1 MKSRINNQ
9 HLTFEIGNWK
19 FDIPRLSGTGFT
31 LIELLIVI
39 AILGILGVAV
49 LVGINPVDK
58 IRSANDAKVIHD
70 IGTIAGATESYAA
83 THDGI
88 YPDSITELVT
98 SGELKTEPIPPSGYN
113 PPSNKYNFVQV
124 PNPCSATITCENA
137 IIWMN
142 LKSLK
147 YKNNPKHVYDS
158 ETGKTCDVADSTD
171 PACP

>member
-1 MKSRINNQ
+1 MNFR
-9 HLTFEIGNWK
+9 
-19 FDIPRLSGTGFT
+19 GFT

-58 IRSANDAKVIHD
+58 VRAANDAKVIND
-70 IGTIAGATESYAA
+70 IGALASALESYAA

-98 SGELKTEPIPPSGYN
+98 SGELKTEPIPPKGYN
-113 PPSNKYNFVQV
+113 TPSNKYNFVQID
-124 PNPCSATITCENA
+124 PCTDNCTGA
-137 IIWMN
+137 IVWMN

-147 YKNNPKHVYDS
+147 YKSNPKHIYDS
-158 ETGKTCDVADSTD
+158 KTGKTCDVAPDAAVS
-171 PACP
+171 CP

>member
-1 MKSRINNQ
+1 MKSRINSQ
-9 HLTFEIGNWK
+9 HLTFEIGNLK
-19 FDIPRLSGTGFT
+19 LDIPRLSGAGFT

-58 IRSANDAKVIHD
+58 IRAANDAKVIND

-113 PPSNKYNFVQV
+113 QPSNKYNFVQV
-124 PNPCSATITCENA
+124 PNPCSTTTCEGA

-147 YKNNPKHVYDS
+147 YKSNPKHVYDS
-158 ETGKTCDVADSTD
+158 QTGKTCDVAKDAAES
-171 PACP
+171 CP